1 LKQKKKL
8 FYAHTYADGSTVSAG
23 TSIVT
28 AMDFFGGLPVF
39 IIAPLGWYL
48 CSRCSYFLMCKVAEI

>member
-28 AMDFFGGLPVF
+28 AMGFFGGL
-39 IIAPLGWYL
+39 LGTYV
-48 CSRCSYFLMCKVAEI
+48 VAVLIF